1 MSKIKKIDFIVEGR
15 SFTLEFPE
23 IDTSDKVNTY
33 QYEEDQKAISG
44 ILNIFNTNISWQDE

>member
-23 IDTSDKVNTY
+23 IDTSDKVNIY

-44 ILNIFNTNISWQDE
+44 ILNIFNANISWQDE

>member
-1 MSKIKKIDFIVEGR
+1 MSKIRKIDFIVEGR

-44 ILNIFNTNISWQDE
+44 ILNVFYDNITWQDE